1 VAYYFLIWRTGLVP
15 AAIVGGAMLA
25 AIAAHRAIF
34 ALAKR
39 RVWHKVGQLIES
51 IVRYGDAP
59 SRLIMPLLAVLAT
72 LPWLTFTNT
81 TAAKVSHGLFL
92 ILIGSLGWL
101 GSACSTPLRISSP
114 GNMLLR
120 PARLSLPDTCTQV
133 QVLRHIVWSS
143 PSWSPS
149 LPC

>member
-1 VAYYFLIWRTGLVP
+1 MANSSRRTSYLLIWRTGLVP

-39 RVWHKVGQLIES
+39 DVQHKVGQLIES

-72 LPWLTFTNT
+72 LPWLAFTNT
-81 TAAKVSHGLFL
+81 TGREGFP
-92 ILIGSLGWL
+92 W
-101 GSACSTPLRISSP
+101 T
-114 GNMLLR
+114 
-120 PARLSLPDTCTQV
+120 LPDLDRFVGMACGRRAQR
-133 QVLRHIVWSS
+133 L
-143 PSWSPS
+143 
-149 LPC
+149 